1 MQAIAFDV
9 DTGVCR
15 WVYDPNTPLVNNQIL
30 KATTSHGIA
39 YENGVIY
46 APTGPNGI
54 ILAIDANKEKI
65 IIWTIYY
72 IVQFKVPR

>member
-1 MQAIAFDV
+1 MWILAYVGGFTI
-9 DTGVCR
+9 
-15 WVYDPNTPLVNNQIL
+15 PIHLVNNQIL
-30 KATTSHGIA
+30 KATTSHGIS

-65 IIWTIYY
+65 IIWPIYY